1 MIDAALKDPMIKAN
15 CRDRFT
21 AEDFTFVVKTLSK
34 SRNAAVSLVELLAD
48 LESRDT
54 ILDHEMLFQ
63 AILSHRGTLSISP
76 QFYFY
81 ILTRHV
87 LKETGISDRHLADY
101 VASLLEAFSRSTRLN
116 SPLPHGGNPVEYI
129 SDMLLALRDAS
140 PVQTF
145 LIRAHVGNYS
155 LFLCG
160 IFPES
165 VQRRRE
171 RGAPNFSF
179 YEEMG
184 RMNYNVVA
192 NHSVAKTAELS
203 SIYEALA
210 ADFHPIRLALNHLS
224 DRLLNLD
231 ADYAPA
237 ALIA

>member
-1 MIDAALKDPMIKAN
+1 MIKAN

-21 AEDFTFVVKTLSK
+21 AEDFSFVVKTLSK
-34 SRNAAVSLVELLAD
+34 SRSAAVSLVELLAD

-54 ILDHEMLFQ
+54 ILDHDLLFQ
-63 AILSHRGTLSISP
+63 AVLSQRGNLSISP

-81 ILTRHV
+81 ILTRRV
-87 LKETGISDRHLADY
+87 LKETGIANRHLADY
-101 VASLLEAFSRSTRLN
+101 VASLLEAFSRTARLN
-116 SPLPHGGNPVEYI
+116 SPVAAGGNPVEYI
-129 SDMLLALRDAS
+129 SDMLLALRNAS

-184 RMNYNVVA
+184 RLNYNVVA
-192 NHSVAKTAELS
+192 SHSVARTADLS

-237 ALIA
+237 AALIS